1 MQPLV
6 VTKVEKLRW
15 LSPDVN
21 QGGDFPLAQ
30 LVEGPRMIQL
40 DGLYVNI
47 ETLKE
52 ICRRQCVIALWR
64 AEVDF
69 LALQIVDGLNVAS
82 SEDLNRLVVQ
92 CGDVLQIG
100 LDARIGWVVPD

>member
-1 MQPLV
+1 MHPLV
-6 VTKVEKLRW
+6 GAKVENLRW
-15 LSPDVN
+15 LGPDIN

-30 LVEGPRMIQL
+30 LVKSRRMIQL
-40 DGLYVNI
+40 DRLYVNFQ
-47 ETLKE
+47 TVKK

-64 AEVDF
+64 TEVDF
-69 LALQIVDGLNVAS
+69 LALQIVDGVNVAS